1 MLDPEMEWNFMMSLI
16 FIILFL
22 LTKQFIYIPQFKV
35 DFDKKII
42 KIKNDVFNNQYKI
55 YEKIEGGNS

>member
-42 KIKNDVFNNQYKI
+42 KIKNDVFNNQY
-55 YEKIEGGNS
+55 EKIEGK